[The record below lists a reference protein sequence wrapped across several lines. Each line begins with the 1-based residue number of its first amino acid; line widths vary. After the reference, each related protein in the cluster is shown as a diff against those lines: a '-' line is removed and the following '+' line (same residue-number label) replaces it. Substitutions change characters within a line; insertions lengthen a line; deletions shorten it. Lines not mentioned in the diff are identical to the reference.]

1 MNCLAEERF
10 VELLDR
16 GGLEATQPEERA
28 HLDTCE
34 TCRDCW
40 ATIAA
45 AGEILTDARPRTVTR
60 ATRMIPSAAAAAML
74 LAIIGV
80 ILVPK
85 TPAPITKAVQDPLV
99 LFQEGTPEE
108 AKGARLA
115 LLKSGRKA
123 LPALAA
129 ARPKLKGSARFQ
141 ALQDLIWDIKVAASA
156 QDPADL
162 AIFRKL
168 ETMKI
173 DLAFENT
180 KLEDI
185 VAFVRSFSGLNLVV
199 DPTVEGGIVDTFSIK
214 DSSLRTALEVLSSV
228 KGLEFDLRYGV
239 LFFATP
245 MRLWSTDPG
254 VGLPTAN
261 HWTKQTLAPGD
272 VEASDKLRSIRI
284 TVDMQTSPLSAIAA
298 YLTEISALKFKV
310 ADAIPEG
317 LMTLK
322 VQDLVLPHALELL
335 TLPYGCDVKIEGGAV
350 VFFDPKK

>member
-28 HLDTCE
+28 HLESCE

-40 ATIAA
+40 ATVAA
-45 AGEILTDARPRTVTR
+45 AGEILTDARPGTVTR
-60 ATRMIPSAAAAAML
+60 ATRMIPFAAAAAML

-80 ILVPK
+80 ILLQK
-85 TPAPITKAVQDPLV
+85 TPPPITKAVQDPLV

-123 LPALAA
+123 LPALVA

-141 ALQDLIWDIKVAASA
+141 ALQDLI
-156 QDPADL
+156 
-162 AIFRKL
+162 
-168 ETMKI
+168 

-180 KLEDI
+180 RLEDI

-199 DPTVEGGIVDTFSIK
+199 DPTIEGGIVDTFSIK

-272 VEASDKLRSIRI
+272 VEASDKLRVIRI
-284 TVDMQTSPLSAIAA
+284 TIDMQSSPLTAIAG
-298 YLTEISALKFKV
+298 YLTEISGLKFIV
-310 ADAIPEG
+310 DAAIPEG
-317 LMTLK
+317 QRSLK
-322 VQDLVLPHALELL
+322 VQDLVLPRVLELL
-335 TLPYGCDVKIEGGAV
+335 TLPYGSDVKIEGGTV
-350 VFFDPKK
+350 VFFDRKK